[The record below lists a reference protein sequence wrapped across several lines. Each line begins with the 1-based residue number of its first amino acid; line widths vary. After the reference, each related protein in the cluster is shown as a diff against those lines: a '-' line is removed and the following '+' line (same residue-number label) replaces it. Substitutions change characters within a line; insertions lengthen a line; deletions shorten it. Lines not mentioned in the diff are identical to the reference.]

1 MHDGGWHGGS
11 GMGGRGMGGR
21 GGGHRGTAN
30 ENLDEEQQLGSVY
43 EHRVVVRM
51 LPYLRRH
58 KRNGIVALV
67 SMLVYTAT
75 NVAYPVL
82 IKVAIDRYIL
92 PGDMSGLVF
101 VTVIFFAVAV
111 LGAVANR
118 MQLLHMALVGQGL
131 VRDLRNVLF
140 RHLQT
145 LSMGFWDRSQVGR
158 IMSRVTNDVNQI
170 QEVMT
175 QGLVSSVA
183 QLLTLV
189 GIVVVMLSMDPILA
203 LASMAAIPVLIFI
216 VSIWQRYA
224 RRAFIGVRVAIAI
237 VNGTLQED
245 LSGARAVQSMRR
257 QSQNMEEF
265 EQINRNHRDAN
276 IRVARIS
283 AVMMPV
289 IEIQSALAL
298 GVIVVFGGYRVLHG
312 QTTVGELMAFAL
324 FAQRFFE
331 PIRQI
336 IMQYTALQ
344 RAMAGGIRVFELLDT
359 VSDVQDKP
367 GAPEMPIIRGEV
379 AFNHVTFEYLP
390 NQPILKDIDLVIQPG
405 ETVALVGPTGAGK
418 TTFVNLVARLYDATE
433 GSITIDGSDVREFQ
447 QRSISRQMGVV
458 LQDPFLFSG
467 SVHDNIL
474 FGRPDATQKE
484 VVWAA
489 EVVGAHDFILRLERG
504 YGTEVMERGMNLS
517 VGQRQLISFARA
529 VLADPRILILDEATA
544 NIDSHTERIIQEALR
559 ELLRGRTSLVIA
571 HRLSTIR
578 NADRII
584 VLEDGRIV
592 EMGSHEELLP
602 RGGLYTRLYTMTYT
616 AAEET
621 APGIEGS
628 RPASI

>member
-1 MHDGGWHGGS
+1 MHGGGS
-11 GMGGRGMGGR
+11 HGGGGMR
-21 GGGHRGTAN
+21 GGGGGFRGTAN
-30 ENLDEEQQLGSVY
+30 ENLDEEEQLGAVY
-43 EHRVVVRM
+43 EHRVVARL
-51 LPYLRRH
+51 LPYLGQH
-58 KRNGIVALV
+58 KKNGILALV
-67 SMLVYTAT
+67 SMLVFTAT
-75 NVAYPVL
+75 NVAYPAL
-82 IKVAIDRYIL
+82 IKIAIDRCIL

-189 GIVVVMLSMDPILA
+189 GIVAVMLSMDPILA
-203 LASMAAIPVLIFI
+203 LASLAAIPVLIFI
-216 VSIWQRYA
+216 VSIWQKYA
-224 RRAFIGVRVAIAI
+224 RQAFIGVRQAIAI

-245 LSGARAVQSMRR
+245 VSGARAVQSMRR
-257 QSQNMEEF
+257 QSQNIQEF
-265 EQINRNHRDAN
+265 DQINRDHRDAN
-276 IRVARIS
+276 IRVARLS
-283 AVMMPV
+283 AIMMPV

-312 QTTVGELMAFAL
+312 QTTVGELMAFTL
-324 FAQRFFE
+324 YAQRFFE

-336 IMQYTALQ
+336 ITQYTALQ

-359 VSDVQDKP
+359 VSDVNDKP
-367 GAPEMPIIRGEV
+367 GAPEMPVIRGEV
-379 AFNHVTFEYLP
+379 AFNHVTFEYVP
-390 NQPILKDIDLVIQPG
+390 NQPVLKDIDLVIQPG
-405 ETVALVGPTGAGK
+405 ETVALVGPTGTGK
-418 TTFVNLVARLYDATE
+418 TTFVNLVARLYDATK
-433 GSITIDGSDVREFQ
+433 GNITIDGSDVRDFQ
-447 QRSISRQMGVV
+447 QRSLSRQMGVV

-467 SVHDNIL
+467 SIHDNIL
-474 FGRPDATQKE
+474 FGRPTATQEE

-489 EVVGAHDFILRLERG
+489 KLVGAHDFILRLEHG
-504 YGTEVMERGMNLS
+504 YAAEVMERGINLS

-529 VLADPRILILDEATA
+529 MLADPRILILDEATA
-544 NIDSHTERIIQEALR
+544 NIDTQTERIIQEALR
-559 ELLRGRTSLVIA
+559 ELLQGRTSVVIA

-592 EMGSHEELLP
+592 EMGSHENLLP
-602 RGGLYTRLYTMTYT
+602 RGGLYTRLYTMTY
-616 AAEET
+616 AAVEET
-621 APGIEGS
+621 APGLEGS
-628 RPASI
+628 HPASN

>member
-1 MHDGGWHGGS
+1 MHGGGWHGGS
-11 GMGGRGMGGR
+11 GLHSG

-30 ENLDEEQQLGSVY
+30 ENLDEEEQLGAVY
-43 EHRVVVRM
+43 EHRVVARL
-51 LPYLRRH
+51 LPYLGPH
-58 KRNGIVALV
+58 KWNGILALV
-67 SMLVYTAT
+67 SMLVFTAT
-75 NVAYPVL
+75 NVAYPAV

-101 VTVIFFAVAV
+101 VTFIFFAVAV

-118 MQLLHMALVGQGL
+118 MQLLYMALVGQGL
-131 VRDLRNVLF
+131 VRDLRNLLF

-203 LASMAAIPVLIFI
+203 LASLAAIPVLIFI
-216 VSIWQRYA
+216 VSIWQKYA
-224 RRAFIGVRVAIAI
+224 RQAFISVRQAIAI

-245 LSGARAVQSMRR
+245 VSGARAVQSMRR
-257 QSQNMEEF
+257 QNQNIEEF
-265 EQINRNHRDAN
+265 GQINRNHLDAN
-276 IRVARIS
+276 IRAARIS
-283 AVMMPV
+283 AIMMPV

-298 GVIVVFGGYRVLHG
+298 GVIVVFGGYRVLEG
-312 QTTVGELMAFAL
+312 QTTVGELMAFTL
-324 FAQRFFE
+324 YAQRFFE

-336 IMQYTALQ
+336 ISEYTALQ

-359 VSDVQDKP
+359 VPDVNDKP
-367 GAPEMPIIRGEV
+367 GAPEMPLIRGEV
-379 AFNHVTFEYLP
+379 AFNHVTFEYIQ
-390 NQPILKDIDLVIQPG
+390 NQPVLKDIDLVIQPG

-418 TTFVNLVARLYDATE
+418 TTLVNLVARLYDATE
-433 GSITIDGSDVREFQ
+433 GSITIDGSDIREFQ
-447 QRSISRQMGVV
+447 QRSLSRQLGVV

-467 SVHDNIL
+467 SIHDNIL
-474 FGRPDATQKE
+474 FGRPAATQEE

-489 EVVGAHDFILRLERG
+489 KVVGAHEFILRLELG
-504 YGTEVMERGMNLS
+504 YSTELTERGMNLS

-544 NIDSHTERIIQEALR
+544 NIDTHTERIIQEALQ

-584 VLEDGRIV
+584 VLEGGRVV
-592 EMGSHEELLP
+592 EIGSHQELLR

-616 AAEET
+616 VAEESK
-621 APGIEGS
+621 P
-628 RPASI
+628 PV